1 MTAGAAGCSLHPW
14 RRDFMTFSAWAILV
28 SLVAASLRAA
38 LLLRASTKVEAVN
51 TAVLTTLAGGRGRE
65 LADLLSSSGPALYLG
80 VARSIS
86 LPLDKISA
94 SDAADVRKRLER
106 DAQAA
111 LMVANRSLSRSAW
124 LDAVAL
130 VGIALAGAAAVT
142 GEYPSLVHALG
153 LVAATLLW
161 LSNLYGARSL
171 ATRMFAGAMALVD
184 GLVEGREQ
192 IGAANTNPT

>member
-1 MTAGAAGCSLHPW
+1 MS
-14 RRDFMTFSAWAILV
+14 FSAWAILV
-28 SLVAASLRAA
+28 SLIAASLRAA
-38 LLLRASTKVEAVN
+38 LLLRASTKVDAVN

-80 VARSIS
+80 VARAVS
-86 LPLDKISA
+86 LPLDKILA
-94 SDAADVRKRLER
+94 PDTADVRTRLER
-106 DAQAA
+106 DAQGA
-111 LMVANRSLSRSAW
+111 LVTANGSLRRLGW

-130 VGIALAGAAAVT
+130 AGIALAGAAAVT

-161 LSNLYGARSL
+161 LSNLYRARSL

-184 GLVEGREQ
+184 GLVAGREQ
-192 IGAANTNPT
+192 IGAANPKSDQRIHERQGLAEL

>member
-1 MTAGAAGCSLHPW
+1 
-14 RRDFMTFSAWAILV
+14 MTFSAWAILV

-51 TAVLTTLAGGRGRE
+51 AAVLTTLAGGRGRE

-80 VARSIS
+80 VARAIS
-86 LPLDKISA
+86 LPVDKISA
-94 SDAADVRKRLER
+94 SDTAVVRKQLER
-106 DAQAA
+106 DAQMA
-111 LMVANRSLSRSAW
+111 LMEANRSLRRSAW

-130 VGIALAGAAAVT
+130 VGIALAGAAAMT
-142 GEYPSLVHALG
+142 GERPSLVHALG
-153 LVAATLLW
+153 LLAATLLW

-184 GLVEGREQ
+184 GLVAGREQ
-192 IGAANTNPT
+192 LEAANTGSAQRIRDHDFAER

>member
-1 MTAGAAGCSLHPW
+1 
-14 RRDFMTFSAWAILV
+14 MTFSAWAILV

-51 TAVLTTLAGGRGRE
+51 AAVLTTLAGGRGRE
-65 LADLLSSSGPALYLG
+65 LPDLLSSSGPALYLG
-80 VARSIS
+80 VARAIS
-86 LPLDKISA
+86 LPVEKILA
-94 SDAADVRKRLER
+94 FDGAALRKELER
-106 DAQAA
+106 DAQTA
-111 LMVANRSLSRSAW
+111 LIGANRWLRRSAW

-130 VGIALAGAAAVT
+130 AGIALAGAAAVT

-184 GLVEGREQ
+184 GLVAGREP
-192 IGAANTNPT
+192 IGSASTSSDQRDRERQGFAEL

>member
-1 MTAGAAGCSLHPW
+1 
-14 RRDFMTFSAWAILV
+14 MTFSAWAILA

-51 TAVLTTLAGGRGRE
+51 AAVLTTLAGGRGRE

-86 LPLDKISA
+86 LPVDKISA
-94 SDAADVRKRLER
+94 SDTAVVRKQLER
-106 DAQAA
+106 DAQIA
-111 LMVANRSLSRSAW
+111 LMEANRSLRRSAW

-130 VGIALAGAAAVT
+130 VGIALAGAAAMT
-142 GEYPSLVHALG
+142 GERPSLVHTLG
-153 LVAATLLW
+153 LLAATLLW

-184 GLVEGREQ
+184 GLVMGREQ
-192 IGAANTNPT
+192 LEAANTKSDQRIRDHDLAER

>member
-1 MTAGAAGCSLHPW
+1 
-14 RRDFMTFSAWAILV
+14 MTFSAWAILV

-51 TAVLTTLAGGRGRE
+51 TAVLTTLASGRGRE

-86 LPLDKISA
+86 LPVDKILA

-111 LMVANRSLSRSAW
+111 LMVANRSLGRLAW

-184 GLVEGREQ
+184 GLVTGREE
-192 IGAANTNPT
+192 IGAANTNRSSA